1 MELALPMMTAG
12 VTGTQLEV
20 RSHFTLLS
28 VEHVRYL
35 DDADGL
41 PGEMKAG
48 VEEECEHEGECSVPA
63 QRRHKRA
70 TLSQRGETGW
80 SAGSGTQKTQQ
91 HTVAELFPEHP
102 SLIKKQ
108 KQRK

>member
-1 MELALPMMTAG
+1 MEAAA
-12 VTGTQLEV
+12 
-20 RSHFTLLS
+20 S

-48 VEEECEHEGECSVPA
+48 VEEECEHEGERSVPA

-70 TLSQRGETGW
+70 TLSHVKTLILHLCGGGDTGW
-80 SAGSGTQKTQQ
+80 SAGSVTQKPQ
-91 HTVAELFPEHP
+91 HTVVELLSEHP